1 MNMQQ
6 KAYCSNYYDDG
17 LSFGEGF
24 ILHVFF
30 SAQELPDTVLFRQYG
45 TRGCPNLEMSI
56 TEKHLS
62 CVESLM
68 KLHKVLI

>member
-30 SAQELPDTVLFRQYG
+30 LVHKNYLIQSYSGSMGQEGVL
-45 TRGCPNLEMSI
+45 T
-56 TEKHLS
+56 
-62 CVESLM
+62 
-68 KLHKVLI
+68 